1 MNLTS
6 FTCLAAAI
14 FAAVGATVS
23 AQTSFKF
30 DFGGE
35 PKPGWTRVAPTDLYS
50 AETGYGFEPGAKLTV
65 ENASAPS
72 LASTNPF
79 YFSVKVP
86 EGNYQVTATLD
97 EGSVTT
103 IKAELRRLMDVHDEC
118 PHAANF
124 RRQPCAS
131 EAPRK
136 DQRDL
141 GLG

>member
-6 FTCLAAAI
+6 FTCLTAALFAAA
-14 FAAVGATVS
+14 GATVS

-30 DFGGE
+30 DFGGG

-65 ENASAPS
+65 ENVSVPS

-79 YFSVKVP
+79 YFSVKLP
-86 EGNYQVTATLD
+86 EGNYRVTVLLD

-103 IKAELRRLMDVHDEC
+103 IKAELRRLMVQ
-118 PHAANF
+118 HAQTAKGRTTGRTF
-124 RRQPCAS
+124 I
-131 EAPRK
+131 
-136 DQRDL
+136 
-141 GLG
+141 